1 MQDLSNAMKLFKNQ
15 WSNIIII
22 VIILVM
28 VIPQTRKPVQIF
40 VNKLIS
46 FAPSVNDEEDQE
58 KLASYDWILED
69 KRGKRIE
76 FSEFEN
82 EVIVVNFW
90 ATWCP
95 PCIAE
100 MPSFQ
105 EVYEDYGEKVRF
117 VFVSG
122 EQHQTTDNY
131 MKRKRFTLPSYKM
144 RTKAPEPM
152 LGKTL
157 PTTYVISK
165 SGKIVIDKVGSADWN
180 SDSFRSTLDKLL
192 QE

>member
-1 MQDLSNAMKLFKNQ
+1 
-15 WSNIIII
+15 
-22 VIILVM
+22 M

-90 ATWCP
+90 AT
-95 PCIAE
+95 
-100 MPSFQ
+100 
-105 EVYEDYGEKVRF
+105 
-117 VFVSG
+117 
-122 EQHQTTDNY
+122 
-131 MKRKRFTLPSYKM
+131 
-144 RTKAPEPM
+144 
-152 LGKTL
+152 
-157 PTTYVISK
+157 
-165 SGKIVIDKVGSADWN
+165 
-180 SDSFRSTLDKLL
+180 
-192 QE
+192 

>member
-1 MQDLSNAMKLFKNQ
+1 
-15 WSNIIII
+15 
-22 VIILVM
+22 M

-76 FSEFEN
+76 FSEFKN

-100 MPSFQ
+100 MPSIDNLYADYKDQVVFLLVSNEKSKTITDFKSKNDYNFEFYQSVTNAPKQFQ
-105 EVYEDYGEKVRF
+105 T
-117 VFVSG
+117 SSIP
-122 EQHQTTDNY
+122 QTYLID
-131 MKRKRFTLPSYKM
+131 
-144 RTKAPEPM
+144 
-152 LGKTL
+152 
-157 PTTYVISK
+157 K
-165 SGKIVIDKVGSADWN
+165 SGAIVMDKSGAANWN
-180 SDSFRSTLDKLL
+180 SDSVRQLLDDLL
-192 QE
+192 ASE